1 MGLLLGLG
9 LIGAAFAA
17 DIPRNM
23 KQAKRSEILKR
34 YSHPEC
40 QWHID
45 YVTNHWCDDEGNSVL
60 DYCNKH
66 SYYDETTQTYHGCYR
81 DEAVYF
87 LAKRQCERHGV
98 EFGMTEALWSCP
110 APRVRQFF
118 RNQGLYD

>member
-23 KQAKRSEILKR
+23 KQAKRNEILKQ

-40 QWHID
+40 KWHID
-45 YVTNHWCDDEGNSVL
+45 YVTNHWHDDEGNSVL
-60 DYCNKH
+60 DYIHKH
-66 SYYDETTQTYHGCYR
+66 SYYDETTQTYHNCSR

-87 LAKRQCERHGV
+87 LAKRQCQRHGV
-98 EFGMTEALWSCP
+98 EFGMTEALFNCP
-110 APRVRQFF
+110 APQVHKFF
-118 RNQGLYD
+118 ENLGLYT

>member
-1 MGLLLGLG
+1 MGFLLGLG

-23 KQAKRSEILKR
+23 KTARQNEILKR

-40 QWHID
+40 KWHID
-45 YVTNHWCDDEGNSVL
+45 YVINHNCDDEGNYIV

-98 EFGMTEALWSCP
+98 EFGMTEALFNCP
-110 APRVRQFF
+110 APQVHKFF
-118 RNQGLYD
+118 ENLGLYR